1 MNEQDV
7 IDLINQIV
15 VENHNQ
21 EITGSELNAVLL
33 AMVQQPNAAIADV
46 VSDINWILT
55 QLNSGAVIHSGEP
68 DPNVT
73 PPSSFAVG
81 DLYSRLDVMSNPMQ
95 LYIYTGVEWAL
106 LGSASVVT
114 GFNTTQFIYNGTDH
128 DFELPPEAKSIV
140 IVTINKGITYDFTFD
155 TITKIATVTDP
166 EMYSGDLIEIRYSI

>member
-15 VENHNQ
+15 VENHNR

-33 AMVQQPNAAIADV
+33 AMVQQPNEAIGDV

-55 QLNSGAVIHSGEP
+55 QLNSGAVIHSGFA

-95 LYIYTGVEWAL
+95 LYIYTGVEWVL
-106 LGSASVVT
+106 LAENVQEAIDEVAEDATEQNKINSIKSNGVVLPFGTPPIISAST
-114 GFNTTQFIYNGTDH
+114 
-128 DFELPPEAKSIV
+128 
-140 IVTINKGITYDFTFD
+140 
-155 TITKIATVTDP
+155 TDP
-166 EMYSGDLIEIRYSI
+166 DEAGIREVGNIVFDENTNQYI